1 MKRFFLIF
9 FLLLFSNLVFAFQ
22 ETGFSVCEN
31 IAICSYGYYKEHKTM
46 PEKISDLLE
55 KEYYVNTANYL
66 KKYERYGFNIEIKK
80 RDERTLDIF
89 VNREKQKYRYVYTVE
104 DLHHFERYIN
114 DKFIDEYFRDDAG
127 NIIHLENEKK
137 IQNDKEEDAE
147 DYDDYVIIKD
157 ILML

>member
-1 MKRFFLIF
+1 M
-9 FLLLFSNLVFAFQ
+9 
-22 ETGFSVCEN
+22 
-31 IAICSYGYYKEHKTM
+31 
-46 PEKISDLLE
+46 
-55 KEYYVNTANYL
+55 
-66 KKYERYGFNIEIKK
+66 
-80 RDERTLDIF
+80 
-89 VNREKQKYRYVYTVE
+89 NREKQKYRYVYTVE